1 MDEAL
6 TLYPAWRQA
15 VAQLDA
21 DGMLVPGKVIDKAW
35 LDAAFGIQPPK
46 SFDDV
51 DKNRLRFVGQM
62 SALRD
67 DILTKRRLML
77 RAIDGTGYRI
87 VPPQDQTDTALKDR
101 GASIRREIR
110 SLHCE
115 LAHVDH
121 GALTAEQSK
130 RNADALAQVGVLAG
144 FVKEKIP
151 RIT

>member
-46 SFDDV
+46 SFEDV
-51 DKNRLRFVGQM
+51 DKNRLRFVSQM

-67 DILTKRRLML
+67 ELLTKRKLML
-77 RAIDGTGYRI
+77 RAVDGIGYRI
-87 VPPQDQTDTALKDR
+87 VLPQEQTGTALKDR
-101 GASIRREIR
+101 GASIRRELR

-115 LAHVDH
+115 LAYVDH
-121 GALTAEQSK
+121 AALTDEQSK
-130 RNADALAQVGVLAG
+130 KNADALAQIGVLAG